1 MSINVSNYHD
11 SDSSVKKLK
20 NNDATEK
27 KQSEIKLFSNQKVAS
42 DINNISAKYG
52 TANFDDAREYAAL
65 GNYLEQFKAYL
76 SDGVQRFLNGILNKT
91 TSYTAEQ
98 IQEMASHTDKATA
111 DRVLDSVQEFAGTM
125 EILSMLQSCKSDD
138 EIKPLNAEQLWA
150 NAKSK
155 TDKATAERTENFVK
169 ALSNIEPGTLEII
182 GLISD

>member
-1 MSINVSNYHD
+1 MSINVS
-11 SDSSVKKLK
+11 SS
-20 NNDATEK
+20 A
-27 KQSEIKLFSNQKVAS
+27 QSQPITDRKVAETKPKEIQLFSNSKVAT
-42 DINNISAKYG
+42 DINNIAARYG
-52 TANFDDAREYAAL
+52 NANFDDEREFTAL
-65 GNYLEQFKAYL
+65 GEYINKFKANL
-76 SDGVQRFLNGILNKT
+76 SSDVQRFLNGILNKSN
-91 TSYTAEQ
+91 SYTAAQ

-111 DRVLDSVQEFAGTM
+111 DRVTNSVNEFSGTM
-125 EILSMLQSCKSDD
+125 EILSLLQSCKSDD